1 MRQFTQ
7 KMLITLLLASASAPV
22 WAEDAFYDDAPV
34 ISAAPQIERVNTP
47 RQECRAEMVRE
58 SVSVNS
64 SSPAGSIIGGIAG
77 GLLGSTIGQ
86 GNGRVAAAAVGAGI
100 GAIVGDSV
108 GSTPSTVVTERPIQR
123 CVTVDQWQDVSR
135 GYLVT
140 YRYNGRDFT
149 TVANTQPGST
159 VKVRIAVSEANR
171 TLPAQVTTVVSP
183 STYYSPS
190 PQVIYREPVRIYQA
204 VPSVMIY
211 GGYHS
216 SPRRDFGRPWGHERE
231 DAHRRGW

>member
-34 ISAAPQIERVNTP
+34 ISAVPQIERVNTP
-47 RQECRAEMVRE
+47 RQECRTEMVRE
-58 SVSVNS
+58 SVGMNS

-86 GNGRVAAAAVGAGI
+86 GNGRVAAAAVGAGV
-100 GAIVGDSV
+100 GAIVGDRV
-108 GSTPSTVVTERPIQR
+108 ASTPSTVLTERPIER

-149 TVANTQPGST
+149 TVTNTQPGST
-159 VKVRIAVSEANR
+159 VKVRIAVSDANR
-171 TLPAQVTTVVSP
+171 LSPAQVTTVVSP
-183 STYYSPS
+183 PAYYNVS
-190 PQVIYREPVRIYQA
+190 PQVIYREPVRVYQA
-204 VPSVMIY
+204 VPSIMIY